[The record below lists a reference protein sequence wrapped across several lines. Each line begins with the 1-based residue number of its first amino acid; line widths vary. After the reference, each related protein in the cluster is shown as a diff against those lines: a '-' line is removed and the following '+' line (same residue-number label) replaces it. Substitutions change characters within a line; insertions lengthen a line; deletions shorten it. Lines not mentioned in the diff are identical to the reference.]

1 MRISL
6 AYRLIVAA
14 MIAGNLVLGAQ
25 GSSVGVLP
33 SSRAH
38 VILEPSDR
46 NPYAKQE
53 VPKIEVEEQLT
64 DAQSEESRIT
74 AVLETLRVVGRTR
87 SETGWKVLLGD
98 VILEAGGE
106 LPPLVDGQT
115 RVLRVVDIFDTMI
128 EIEWVTTEPTE
139 TPKRTFIPVR
149 LTPAVA
155 TALAGSTDATPA
167 VVTRT
172 VNPTTSASDGSPTGN

>member
-6 AYRLIVAA
+6 AYLLIMPAI
-14 MIAGNLVLGAQ
+14 IALHQDLAAQ

-33 SSRAH
+33 SSR
-38 VILEPSDR
+38 VQLLLDPSDR

-53 VPKIEVEEQLT
+53 VPKIEVKEELT
-64 DAQSEESRIT
+64 DVESEESRIT

-98 VILEAGGE
+98 LILEADRE

-115 RVLRVVDIFDTMI
+115 RVLRVVDIFDAMI

-155 TALAGSTDATPA
+155 TALAGSTDAAP
-167 VVTRT
+167 VVITRT
-172 VNPTTSASDGSPTGN
+172 AEPLTSASDGLPTNK